1 MLQVI
6 KHPCININVTE
17 KILNIT
23 PDINLI
29 FYLLSFSPD
38 LTLQAVIRFQMLLYC
53 VHPSIQGFL
62 LYLQLLF
69 HLILHY

>member
-1 MLQVI
+1 MFHVI

-38 LTLQAVIRFQMLLYC
+38 LTQQAVIRFQMLLYYF
-53 VHPSIQGFL
+53 HLPIQGFL
-62 LYLQLLF
+62 LYLQLLR
-69 HLILHY
+69 IL